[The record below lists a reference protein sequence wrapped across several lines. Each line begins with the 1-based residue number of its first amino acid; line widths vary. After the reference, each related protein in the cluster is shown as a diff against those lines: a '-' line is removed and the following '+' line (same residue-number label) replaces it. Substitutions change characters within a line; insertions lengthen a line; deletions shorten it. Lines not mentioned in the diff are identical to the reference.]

1 MSFPYDVPLKDLLTL
16 FLFVDL
22 IVMAA
27 VGIIMYKTRHKKG
40 KTEQLLEEI
49 RDVLR
54 QNPNGC
60 AEKLA
65 IKSNSE
71 LTKNAEKEMALER
84 LQRRAPKEVVE
95 IKEEA
100 AEEKP
105 SENKPEKEVSI
116 SPIDRERIY
125 YEIEES
131 TEARND
137 ESTDLNL
144 VKNALKD
151 GPVIKPLL
159 KMPKYIDDLVNRSR
173 QNESPTEQTE
183 VATSAEST
191 LPPPPPPPTPTQTA
205 NTKNNERQKE
215 SE

>member
-1 MSFPYDVPLKDLLTL
+1 MNFPYDVPLKDLLTL

-22 IVMAA
+22 VVMVV
-27 VGIIMYKTRHKKG
+27 VGIYTFKSRHKKG

-49 RDVLR
+49 RDAIR

-60 AEKLA
+60 VEKLA
-65 IKSNSE
+65 SKSNSE
-71 LTKNAEKEMALER
+71 LTKNADKEMALER
-84 LQRRAPKEVVE
+84 LQRRTPKEDAK

-105 SENKPEKEVSI
+105 PENKPEKEVSI

-131 TEARND
+131 TEAHND
-137 ESTDLNL
+137 ESSDLNL

-159 KMPKYIDDLVNRSR
+159 KMPKYIDELVNRSR

-183 VATSAEST
+183 VATSAST
-191 LPPPPPPPTPTQTA
+191 VPPPPPPPTPTQTA
-205 NTKNNERQKE
+205 STKNNEQKE